1 MKNIINKPVTDKQK
15 EFARLIVEHSFG
27 ENSMSHSA
35 CAKKAGYAPESAGQR
50 AYELTNPEICPNVC
64 RYIEEL
70 KNEFRKKNKIDPD
83 RHMGRLNHLGLQA
96 EKNKMYIAYH
106 AHKQAS
112 DHTWDIAMSQ
122 SPYNAIN
129 LDCGHYIAAGGKNT
143 QQSLLNF
150 IIKNNKKIMSM
161 HIKDRSPNKKGKTD
175 HPWGEGE
182 TPISEILKLLKEK
195 QYKIPASIELEYTI
209 PKNSNAVEE
218 VKKCLNYAKNALST

>member
-1 MKNIINKPVTDKQK
+1 MKEKMKNIINKPVTDKQK

-96 EKNKMYIAYH
+96 EKNKMYGIAL
-106 AHKQAS
+106 Q
-112 DHTWDIAMSQ
+112 
-122 SPYNAIN
+122 
-129 LDCGHYIAAGGKNT
+129 
-143 QQSLLNF
+143 
-150 IIKNNKKIMSM
+150 
-161 HIKDRSPNKKGKTD
+161 
-175 HPWGEGE
+175 
-182 TPISEILKLLKEK
+182 SEIARGKVAGYYIERKAILNNPSIDNMSLDQLYQRMRDIKKRNRHFENQKKVMGYKKEEKDEEKEK
-195 QYKIPASIELEYTI
+195 PS
-209 PKNSNAVEE
+209 
-218 VKKCLNYAKNALST
+218 

>member
-1 MKNIINKPVTDKQK
+1 MKEKMKNIINKPVTDKQK

-96 EKNKMYIAYH
+96 EKNKMFGIAGQMEIARGKVAGYYIERKAILNNPSIDNMSLDQLY
-106 AHKQAS
+106 QRMR
-112 DHTWDIAMSQ
+112 DI
-122 SPYNAIN
+122 
-129 LDCGHYIAAGGKNT
+129 
-143 QQSLLNF
+143 
-150 IIKNNKKIMSM
+150 KKRNRHFENQKKVMGYKKEE
-161 HIKDRSPNKKGKTD
+161 KD
-175 HPWGEGE
+175 EE
-182 TPISEILKLLKEK
+182 KEK
-195 QYKIPASIELEYTI
+195 PS
-209 PKNSNAVEE
+209 
-218 VKKCLNYAKNALST
+218 

>member
-1 MKNIINKPVTDKQK
+1 MEEKMKNIINKPVTDKQK

-96 EKNKMYIAYH
+96 EKNKMFGIAGQMEIARGKVAGYYIERKH
-106 AHKQAS
+106 ILNNPSIDNMNLEQLWQRMK
-112 DHTWDIAMSQ
+112 DIKKR
-122 SPYNAIN
+122 NK
-129 LDCGHYIAAGGKNT
+129 H
-143 QQSLLNF
+143 LLNV
-150 IIKNNKKIMSM
+150 KEEKK
-161 HIKDRSPNKKGKTD
+161 DEKK
-175 HPWGEGE
+175 
-182 TPISEILKLLKEK
+182 
-195 QYKIPASIELEYTI
+195 
-209 PKNSNAVEE
+209 
-218 VKKCLNYAKNALST
+218 

>member
-1 MKNIINKPVTDKQK
+1 MEEKMKNIINKPVTDKQK

-96 EKNKMYIAYH
+96 EKNKMFGIAG
-106 AHKQAS
+106 QME
-112 DHTWDIAMSQ
+112 IARGKVAGYYVERRHILTNKSIDEMGIEELYERMRSIKKR
-122 SPYNAIN
+122 NKHFIN
-129 LDCGHYIAAGGKNT
+129 VKEDKKNE
-143 QQSLLNF
+143 
-150 IIKNNKKIMSM
+150 KK
-161 HIKDRSPNKKGKTD
+161 
-175 HPWGEGE
+175 
-182 TPISEILKLLKEK
+182 
-195 QYKIPASIELEYTI
+195 
-209 PKNSNAVEE
+209 
-218 VKKCLNYAKNALST
+218 